1 MKNIL
6 ECKELKAE
14 SFHYY
19 NSIKEDYIYTIGS
32 EIFISIENK
41 KYHLKVPIKKIYFFL
56 EKFRIFRRLLR
67 LDMMNVMLNHSKN
80 GLLLYL

>member
-19 NSIKEDYIYTIGS
+19 NSIKKTIYSIGS

-56 EKFRIFRRLLR
+56 ENLEYLEDY
-67 LDMMNVMLNHSKN
+67 LD
-80 GLLLYL
+80 